1 MDDLAVLAIPA
12 VLVAGLVLVGLGA
25 DGRAKASGSRRW
37 TGRFQDWATQ
47 AGVRGVRLWQVV
59 AVCGGAGVAVGMAVL
74 VLTRSLWLGLAFAGL
89 AGWLPLGALR
99 ARRRRRLRELGE
111 VWPDAI
117 DNLAS
122 GVRAERGPETL
133 RAPFARFADDYH
145 ANGRFGTALDRLK
158 DELADPTAD
167 RVVEALRLAREVGG
181 SELGRTLRTLSGF
194 LRDEQRVRKELEA
207 RQTWVVVAA
216 RMAFATPWAVLLLLA
231 TKPEAVAAYRGTGGD
246 VARFRAEQVLWGLTG
261 FVAAVLLTFVLPLV
275 AGRSV
280 SAVAVVGGAVLGVVG
295 GVLGRDG
302 WPGRQVARRQG
313 RILRE
318 LPTLADLLCLAVTAG
333 EGPRAALERTVARSH
348 GELSRELALVL
359 ADLRAGEPF
368 TTAMER
374 LAVRVPVPA
383 VTRFVDG
390 VVVAVERGTPLG
402 DVLRAQA
409 ADVREQHKRDLI
421 EAGGRREVLMLVP
434 VVFLELPVVILFA
447 LYPGLVSLSQLAR

>member
-1 MDDLAVLAIPA
+1 MSLVAVVVSVA
-12 VLVAGLVLVGLGA
+12 LVAGLVLVISGAPGLRRPRLAARLDPYLQGLEPATTRLLDGA
-25 DGRAKASGSRRW
+25 VAPLTPLPALERLLGPLLQDGARLVERW
-37 TGRFQDWATQ
+37 
-47 AGVRGVRLWQVV
+47 L
-59 AVCGGAGVAVGMAVL
+59 GGAAAV
-74 VLTRSLWLGLAFAGL
+74 S
-89 AGWLPLGALR
+89 
-99 ARRRRRLRELGE
+99 RRLREAG
-111 VWPDAI
+111 
-117 DNLAS
+117 
-122 GVRAERGPETL
+122 
-133 RAPFARFADDYH
+133 AP
-145 ANGRFGTALDRLK
+145 
-158 DELADPTAD
+158 
-167 RVVEALRLAREVGG
+167 
-181 SELGRTLRTLSGF
+181 
-194 LRDEQRVRKELEA
+194 
-207 RQTWVVVAA
+207 
-216 RMAFATPWAVLLLLA
+216 
-231 TKPEAVAAYRGTGGD
+231 GD
-246 VARFRAEQVLWGLTG
+246 LARFRAEQVLWGLAG
-261 FVAAVLLTFVLPLV
+261 FVTGVLTALLV
-275 AGRSV
+275 PALAGRPV

-302 WPGRQVARRQG
+302 WLGRQVARRQA

-333 EGPRAALERTVARSH
+333 EGPRAALERAVVRSR

-368 TTAMER
+368 TAAMER

-383 VTRFVDG
+383 VVRFVDG